1 MLGCSCSYINSFC
14 QTSSYRPDDL
24 VIQAVIIDDIDYG
37 IVIKNIDVIRGS
49 DERDTITVWDG
60 TDGYCN
66 GIISMDA
73 SQIGNAGDTILII
86 LSKID
91 SLENVWDILGDYRMP
106 EWFCYEYKLTYS
118 NGTLNGIINGYY
130 PYYYLGYYNY
140 DEFVNSWVINSE
152 TCEGIPTVEI
162 KELTSQN
169 IQIFPNPSKDFFTI
183 SGLDEVFNEYT
194 VSDAAGRVI
203 ITGVISN
210 SKIVIDMTRFS
221 KGIYFFQTRN
231 KFGKVIETIL
241 VKD

>member
-1 MLGCSCSYINSFC
+1 
-14 QTSSYRPDDL
+14 
-24 VIQAVIIDDIDYG
+24 
-37 IVIKNIDVIRGS
+37 VIKNIDVIRGS

-73 SQIGNAGDTILII
+73 SQIGNVGDTILII

-162 KELTSQN
+162 KELTFQN

-194 VSDAAGRVI
+194 VFDSAGRVI
-203 ITGVISN
+203 ITGVINN
-210 SKIVIDMTRFS
+210 SKIVIDMRRFS

-231 KFGKVIETIL
+231 KSGKVIETIL